1 MAEKTTPKTLWQK
14 LFAIQKMIKTFA
26 NEEDSDKKDASG
38 APAYRYTPGWK
49 IIETIREHMDN
60 YGIMLLTDCV
70 RQESK
75 LIDYLVYKDFHGQA
89 MSFSKKEMFVQVEV
103 AFTWIDTDT
112 GEKAGPFVGYGYGA
126 NGTDKSGATALS
138 MAKRYFLMNFFQFT
152 TRELADE
159 QDAHDSGNIPG
170 FAPGQEPRNL
180 NNGRAVQ
187 AVPAP
192 QPYVPAAQPFVP
204 QGQAYPQ
211 PQTYSPSTPA
221 QGQYA
226 APQQGI
232 YPQPGTGMMQ
242 APVQASGPAQKQNKG
257 QAGPAGDFN
266 SADPAIQTAI
276 SALMCFEKGT
286 PSHQRCL
293 NEHIGRLS
301 NLGYRC
307 TTPEFI
313 GMLVDTAQSMR
324 MGTAKN
330 Q

>member
-1 MAEKTTPKTLWQK
+1 MAEKTTPKTIWQK
-14 LFAIQKMIKTFA
+14 LFTIQKMIKTFA
-26 NEEDSDKKDASG
+26 IEEESDKKDANG

-49 IIETIREHMDN
+49 IIETIREQMDA

-70 RQESK
+70 RQETK

-152 TRELADE
+152 TRELGDE

-170 FAPGQEPRNL
+170 FAPGQEPKNL
-180 NNGRAVQ
+180 NNARATQ

-192 QPYVPAAQPFVP
+192 QPYVPAAQPYAP
-204 QGQAYPQ
+204 QGQVYPQ
-211 PQTYSPSTPA
+211 QPVYCPIAPA

-226 APQQGI
+226 APQQGA
-232 YPQPGTGMMQ
+232 YPQQGAGMMQ
-242 APVQASGPAQKQNKG
+242 APAQAPGPAPQQAPGQASPTGE
-257 QAGPAGDFN
+257 FN

-301 NLGYRC
+301 NLGYHC
-307 TTPEFI
+307 TMPEFI
-313 GMLVDTAQSMR
+313 GKLVDTAQSMR
-324 MGTAKN
+324 MGNTK
-330 Q
+330 

>member
-26 NEEDSDKKDASG
+26 IEEDSDKKDASG

-49 IIETIREHMDN
+49 IVETIREHMDN
-60 YGIMLLTDCV
+60 YGIMLLTNCV

-103 AFTWIDTDT
+103 EFTWIDTDT

-180 NNGRAVQ
+180 SSGRAPQ

-211 PQTYSPSTPA
+211 PQTYSPSAPA

-232 YPQPGTGMMQ
+232 YPQPGAGMMQ
-242 APVQASGPAQKQNKG
+242 APVQAPGPAQKQSQG
-257 QAGPAGDFN
+257 QTGPTGDFN

-324 MGTAKN
+324 MGTAK
-330 Q
+330 

>member
-170 FAPGQEPRNL
+170 FAPGQEPKNL
-180 NNGRAVQ
+180 SNARAPQ

-211 PQTYSPSTPA
+211 PQAYSPSTPA

-242 APVQASGPAQKQNKG
+242 APVQAPGPAQNQNQNQG

-307 TTPEFI
+307 TTPEFL

-324 MGTAKN
+324 MGTAK
-330 Q
+330 